1 MRRVF
6 GLCSAF
12 FLITSVAV
20 LTPQTA
26 KKPPEKLVFKAMLGN
41 VTYDHAKH
49 VERAKGEMMTKYQMT
64 EPQAFKWIQ
73 RMAMDHRMTMREV
86 ADRTCLWCSRGPAGR
101 FLRRSRAGC
110 ATAAQPE

>member
-26 KKPPEKLVFKAMLGN
+26 KKPPEKLVFKSMLGN
-41 VTYDHAKH
+41 VTYDHTKH
-49 VERAKGEMMTKYQMT
+49 VERAKGDCKVCHD
-64 EPQAFKWIQ
+64 ALFKQ
-73 RMAMDHRMTMREV
+73 DSKAPLQFKANMHKTAEAKKESCAHCHV
-86 ADRTCLWCSRGPAGR
+86 AGGISFVTTGNCQKCHVKGS
-101 FLRRSRAGC
+101 
-110 ATAAQPE
+110 